1 MATGEWR
8 PNRFVVFLIVSV
20 LASIVILLIGLII
33 VPELASVIN
42 LEKLPD
48 SYYEN
53 RIKEMP
59 STFLF
64 AAGGATV
71 VAVIRMFLK

>member
-20 LASIVILLIGLII
+20 FASIIILLIGLII
-33 VPELASVIN
+33 FSDLASIIN
-42 LEKLPD
+42 LEKRPD
-48 SYYEN
+48 SFYDN

-59 STFLF
+59 STLLF
-64 AAGGATV
+64 AASGATL

>member
-8 PNRFVVFLIVSV
+8 PNRIVLFLIVSV
-20 LASIVILLIGLII
+20 FASIIILLIGITI
-33 VPELASVIN
+33 FPEFASIIN
-42 LEKLPD
+42 LEKHPD
-48 SYYEN
+48 SFYEN
-53 RIKEMP
+53 KIKEMP

-71 VAVIRMFLK
+71 VAVIRMLLK

>member
-1 MATGEWR
+1 MATGDWR

-20 LASIVILLIGLII
+20 FVSIIVLLIGIIIFPDLASI
-33 VPELASVIN
+33 IN
-42 LEKLPD
+42 LEKRPD
-48 SYYEN
+48 SFYEN

-71 VAVIRMFLK
+71 VAVIRMLLK

>member
-1 MATGEWR
+1 VATGDWR

-20 LASIVILLIGLII
+20 FVSIIVLLIGIIIFPDLASI
-33 VPELASVIN
+33 IN
-42 LEKLPD
+42 LEKRPD
-48 SYYEN
+48 SFYEN

-71 VAVIRMFLK
+71 VAVIRMLLK